1 MSDREE
7 KTGKND
13 NGKKNK
19 GGKRNKI
26 VAIEMIILVLLIM
39 AATAIF
45 IQKDKSVKEAA
56 KIHNQKAK
64 KTEQTPQAA
73 QKENEIEEETED
85 TEEETDDR
93 DASVPDRSNF
103 AVQPGVSV
111 GTTEQSDEKI
121 VYLTLDDGPSDN
133 TQAVLDILDKYNA
146 KATFFVT
153 GDGTKRILI
162 SRTQNYQAVV
172 DLTEVSKDKFTYKR
186 LGKDKLGNDVEVY
199 VEHIPYHGKKLAFTN
214 GREALT
220 NQTGKIVTNKSGDK
234 ILGTTLWNGTK
245 VVDKNGND
253 VTAANQNFI
262 SLAKFDPNTSK
273 YEFFNLQTGETR
285 GDFGYFQVVDNN
297 KIRAHVSIGTNRYG
311 AALELTELNNDRFTY
326 TRMGKDNAGN
336 DIQVFVEHEPYQ
348 GTYHPA
354 FTF

>member
-1 MSDREE
+1 MVKPVFTSFST
-7 KTGKND
+7 KILGKP
-13 NGKKNK
+13 
-19 GGKRNKI
+19 
-26 VAIEMIILVLLIM
+26 VV
-39 AATAIF
+39 
-45 IQKDKSVKEAA
+45 
-56 KIHNQKAK
+56 
-64 KTEQTPQAA
+64 TE
-73 QKENEIEEETED
+73 
-85 TEEETDDR
+85 
-93 DASVPDRSNF
+93 
-103 AVQPGVSV
+103 G
-111 GTTEQSDEKI
+111 
-121 VYLTLDDGPSDN
+121 
-133 TQAVLDILDKYNA
+133 
-146 KATFFVT
+146 TFFVT

-273 YEFFNLQTGETR
+273 YEFFNLQKGETR

>member
-1 MSDREE
+1 M
-7 KTGKND
+7 
-13 NGKKNK
+13 KKK
-19 GGKRNKI
+19 VLSSI
-26 VAIEMIILVLLIM
+26 TLVTLSTLLI
-39 AATAIF
+39 AGYASPVFAGHAANPNSATANLGKHQNNGQTRGDKATKILSGTDWQGTRVYDAAGNDLTAENANF
-45 IQKDKSVKEAA
+45 IGLAKYDGETGFYEFFDK
-56 KIHNQKAK
+56 N
-64 KTEQTPQAA
+64 TG
-73 QKENEIEEETED
+73 ET
-85 TEEETDDR
+85 R
-93 DASVPDRSNF
+93 
-103 AVQPGVSV
+103 G
-111 GTTEQSDEKI
+111 DE
-121 VYLTLDDGPSDN
+121 G
-133 TQAVLDILDKYNA
+133 
-146 KATFFVT
+146 TFFVT

>member
-1 MSDREE
+1 M
-7 KTGKND
+7 
-13 NGKKNK
+13 KKK
-19 GGKRNKI
+19 K
-26 VAIEMIILVLLIM
+26 VFSALTLLTFSTLLI
-39 AATAIF
+39 AGCAGGANSAT
-45 IQKDKSVKEAA
+45 DKSSAASSSTAVSSSAEAA
-56 KIHNQKAK
+56 K
-64 KTEQTPQAA
+64 
-73 QKENEIEEETED
+73 
-85 TEEETDDR
+85 
-93 DASVPDRSNF
+93 
-103 AVQPGVSV
+103 
-111 GTTEQSDEKI
+111 EQSKGQELTEILSSTDWQGTK
-121 VYLTLDDGPSDN
+121 VYDKNNNDLTAENANFIGLAKYDGE
-133 TQAVLDILDKYNA
+133 TGFYEFLDKNTGETRGDEG
-146 KATFFVT
+146 TFFVT

-234 ILGTTLWNGTK
+234 ILGTTLWNCTK

-253 VTAANQNFI
+253 VTAANQNYI